1 MDLRYKNLLIDK
13 VCTNYAEATYMHGDE
28 FVMILMRRIRELKTV
43 GSVNEIKNS
52 LGAVI
57 Y

>member
-1 MDLRYKNLLIDK
+1 MDLRYKNLLIEK
-13 VCTNYAEATYMHGDE
+13 VCTNHVKSTYVHGDE
-28 FVMILMRRIRELKTV
+28 FVMILMRRIRELKAV
-43 GSVNEIKNS
+43 GSVKEIKNS

>member
-1 MDLRYKNLLIDK
+1 MESRYKNPLLEK
-13 VCTNYAEATYMHGDE
+13 VWTNHAKSTYVHGDE
-28 FVMILMRRIRELKTV
+28 FVMIFMRRIRELKTV
-43 GSVNEIKNS
+43 GSVKEIKNS

>member
-1 MDLRYKNLLIDK
+1 
-13 VCTNYAEATYMHGDE
+13 
-28 FVMILMRRIRELKTV
+28 MRRIRELKTV

>member
-1 MDLRYKNLLIDK
+1 MNLRYKNLLIEK